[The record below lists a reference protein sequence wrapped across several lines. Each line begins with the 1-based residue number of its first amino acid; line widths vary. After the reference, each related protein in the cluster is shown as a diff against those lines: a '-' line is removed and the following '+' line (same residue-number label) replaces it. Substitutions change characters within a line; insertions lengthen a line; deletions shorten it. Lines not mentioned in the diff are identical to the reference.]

1 MTSCPRAVPPAAGR
15 GPQVTEPPP
24 RSRRRSRPSP
34 RATGAAA
41 PFAAGRRPS
50 RRSVQRG
57 ADEPHRH
64 TLPLPSV
71 LRFHFTLAD
80 GPTTTAAAGSP
91 DEIAKLFPNLYG
103 QPSAEP
109 VTSKLLKISVVLSG
123 GQALGGRM

>member
-1 MTSCPRAVPPAAGR
+1 
-15 GPQVTEPPP
+15 
-24 RSRRRSRPSP
+24 
-34 RATGAAA
+34 AA
-41 PFAAGRRPS
+41 PFAAGRCPS
-50 RRSVQRG
+50 RRRVQRG

-109 VTSKLLKISVVLSG
+109 VTSKLLKISVVPSG
-123 GQALGGRM
+123 GQALGGQNVICDVFDYPRERAKGSTCMDSAEARLVS